1 MSNTNININYNYF
14 DDYRSKEL
22 ENDTITSNTTS
33 QFKELYTNT
42 NYTNHKNCANSATRV
57 QQQQFVKDVTKPF
70 TYYTV
75 AENETY
81 YNPDK
86 NDLFVKDRRLV
97 NADYYFVKPL
107 SPPGSEIKITGI
119 ISVQIKNTFL
129 LGTGNSELT
138 QFNLKMRDRAGNWS
152 NSINTPNITI
162 TK

>member
-1 MSNTNININYNYF
+1 MSMSNTNININYNYF

-42 NYTNHKNCANSATRV
+42 NYTNHKNCSNSANLV

-81 YNPDK
+81 YNPDE
-86 NDLFVKDRRLV
+86 NDCCDGRNCPHCSHYRNENTKPTFENDGCVKL
-97 NADYYFVKPL
+97 YFCSL
-107 SPPGSEIKITGI
+107 IGCC
-119 ISVQIKNTFL
+119 L
-129 LGTGNSELT
+129 LCMFGCKH
-138 QFNLKMRDRAGNWS
+138 F
-152 NSINTPNITI
+152 
-162 TK
+162 

>member
-1 MSNTNININYNYF
+1 MSMSNTNININYNYF

-42 NYTNHKNCANSATRV
+42 NYTNHKNCTNSANRV

-81 YNPDK
+81 YNPDE
-86 NDLFVKDRRLV
+86 NDCCDGRNCPHCSHYRNENTKPTFENDGCVKL
-97 NADYYFVKPL
+97 YFCSL
-107 SPPGSEIKITGI
+107 IGCC
-119 ISVQIKNTFL
+119 L
-129 LGTGNSELT
+129 LCMFGCKH
-138 QFNLKMRDRAGNWS
+138 F
-152 NSINTPNITI
+152 
-162 TK
+162 

>member
-1 MSNTNININYNYF
+1 MSMSNTNININYNYF

-42 NYTNHKNCANSATRV
+42 NYTNHKNCTNSANRV

-81 YNPDK
+81 YNPDE
-86 NDLFVKDRRLV
+86 NDCCDGRNCPYCSHYRNENTKPTFENDGCVKL
-97 NADYYFVKPL
+97 YFCSL
-107 SPPGSEIKITGI
+107 IGCC
-119 ISVQIKNTFL
+119 L
-129 LGTGNSELT
+129 LCMFGCKH
-138 QFNLKMRDRAGNWS
+138 F
-152 NSINTPNITI
+152 
-162 TK
+162 

>member
-42 NYTNHKNCANSATRV
+42 NYTNHKNCTNSANRV

-75 AENETY
+75 AENKTY
-81 YNPDK
+81 YNPDE
-86 NDLFVKDRRLV
+86 NDCCDGRDCPHCSHYRNENTKPTFENDGCVKLYFCGLV
-97 NADYYFVKPL
+97 
-107 SPPGSEIKITGI
+107 GCC
-119 ISVQIKNTFL
+119 L
-129 LGTGNSELT
+129 LCMFGCKH
-138 QFNLKMRDRAGNWS
+138 F
-152 NSINTPNITI
+152 
-162 TK
+162 

>member
-1 MSNTNININYNYF
+1 MEIFRTRLTSTMNNINYNYF

-42 NYTNHKNCANSATRV
+42 NYTNHKNCTNSANRV

-81 YNPDK
+81 YNPDE
-86 NDLFVKDRRLV
+86 NDCCDGRNCPHCSHYRNENTKPTFENDGCVKL
-97 NADYYFVKPL
+97 YFCSL
-107 SPPGSEIKITGI
+107 IGCC
-119 ISVQIKNTFL
+119 L
-129 LGTGNSELT
+129 LCMFGCKH
-138 QFNLKMRDRAGNWS
+138 F
-152 NSINTPNITI
+152 
-162 TK
+162 